1 MAHRILRSQRRMMGV
16 ITRCLDGS
24 RRVMI
29 TLLASRWMTLSGCQG
44 RRSLPMTRVTVIIV
58 VIMIMDVEAGCRF
71 KHGIADVLRYG
82 LAGTVITAVT
92 DPAS

>member
-1 MAHRILRSQRRMMGV
+1 MMGV
-16 ITRCLDGS
+16 IARCLDGS

-44 RRSLPMTRVTVIIV
+44 RRSLPMTRVTVI
-58 VIMIMDVEAGCRF
+58 MIMDVEAGCRF